1 MRNLTIMK
9 NFLLLAIMVVAF
21 SSCDTDDLNETLTPE
36 AETETEVDDVTRIL
50 GEWEMFKREAQ
61 ELSLDFIDGEL
72 IYSVK
77 WYDLTG
83 SFATEAKL
91 EFNEDYSFGHFYAEV
106 PVSDGI
112 WNKVDDDT
120 YSLTFNDTQE
130 NWSEYTDTYVVN
142 FYCDNTM
149 SIQYRK
155 PPPVGDNDFQDTDFY
170 AIQYYRTPSTEACAD
185 LIEYQVD

>member
-1 MRNLTIMK
+1 MKKLLFVIM
-9 NFLLLAIMVVAF
+9 AVAF
-21 SSCDTDDLNETLTPE
+21 ISCETDDSNESPA
-36 AETETEVDDVTRIL
+36 AEVESRIL
-50 GEWEMFKREAQ
+50 GEWEMYKREAQ
-61 ELSLDFIDGEL
+61 ELSLDFIDGAL
-72 IYSVK
+72 INSVK

-83 SFATEAKL
+83 SFAIEAKL

-106 PVSDGI
+106 PVGDGI

-120 YSLTFNDTQE
+120 YSITFNDPQE

-142 FYCDNTM
+142 FYCDHTM

-170 AIQYYRTPSTEACAD
+170 AIQYYRTPGIEVCAD